1 MNGLKDKIRMFII
14 ENFLFGN
21 NDNLEDNSSFL
32 EEGILDSTGIL
43 ELVGFIEEEFNIT
56 VKDEELIPEYLDSIN
71 NVTAYLQSKRN

>member
-21 NDNLEDNSSFL
+21 NDNLENNSSFL

>member
-71 NVTAYLQSKRN
+71 NVTAYLQNKRN